1 MSDHYTTLGV
11 PFTATHAQLS
21 SAYRARALVLH
32 PDRLSAAN
40 RTGTAAT
47 ASQPQQGEKT
57 AGVEAFVQLQQAYQV
72 LSNPESRQQ
81 YDAALKAGGLL
92 ARFSSSS
99 SSSSGGSGS
108 GAVLHCT
115 EVDLEDCE
123 YEEDTAT
130 YTYPCRC
137 GEEYRMSESTL
148 METGLDLFPCVQ
160 CSLVLRVAF
169 EFQPTTVESS
179 GEVGASASG
188 SVITESKSA
197 AGASSSAAA
206 LDPNAMG

>member
-11 PFTATHAQLS
+11 AFTATPAQLS

-32 PDRLSAAN
+32 PDKLASTGRAHSAA
-40 RTGTAAT
+40 TGSKHENTNAE
-47 ASQPQQGEKT
+47 Q
-57 AGVEAFVQLQQAYQV
+57 FMQLQQAYQV
-72 LSNPESRQQ
+72 LSNPESRVQ
-81 YDAALKAGGLL
+81 YDTALKAGGLL
-92 ARFSSSS
+92 SRFT
-99 SSSSGGSGS
+99 SSSSGGS

-115 EVDLEDCE
+115 EVDLEDCD

-137 GEEYRMSESTL
+137 GEEYRMLESML

-169 EFQPTTVESS
+169 EFQPATDES
-179 GEVGASASG
+179 ASAGGVSP
-188 SVITESKSA
+188 STPANSDTNNSA
-197 AGASSSAAA
+197 ASSSAAT